1 MQAHPRYR
9 ELVEQGFAAA
19 SFVGDLGIRPLD
31 CGPGWVEAGLD
42 ILPRHAQQN
51 GFIHA
56 GVQATLADHAAG
68 AAAATLVEEGQT
80 VLTLEFKLNLLR
92 PALCQ
97 RLLCRAEVLKAGH
110 QVTVVEACTFQYR
123 HSCQVFLCRFNTFG
137 NSSGYFT
144 SFTKAPT
151 DDAFFV
157 SYYHNSRETKSSTT
171 FGYFGYTINSNQ
183 TVFQFYIVCNLNS
196 IINCHND

>member
-9 ELVEQGFAAA
+9 ELVEQGFAAT

-68 AAAATLVEEGQT
+68 PPP
-80 VLTLEFKLNLLR
+80 R
-92 PALCQ
+92 PWWRRGRRC
-97 RLLCRAEVLKAGH
+97 
-110 QVTVVEACTFQYR
+110 
-123 HSCQVFLCRFNTFG
+123 
-137 NSSGYFT
+137 
-144 SFTKAPT
+144 
-151 DDAFFV
+151 
-157 SYYHNSRETKSSTT
+157 
-171 FGYFGYTINSNQ
+171 
-183 TVFQFYIVCNLNS
+183 
-196 IINCHND
+196 

>member
-19 SFVGDLGIRPLD
+19 SFVGDLGIRP
-31 CGPGWVEAGLD
+31 LD

-97 RLLCRAEVLKAGH
+97 RLLCRAEVLKAGR
-110 QVTVVEACTFQYR
+110 QVTVVEAE
-123 HSCQVFLCRFNTFG
+123 VFAERDGRRRLF
-137 NSSGYFT
+137 S
-144 SFTKAPT
+144 KA
-151 DDAFFV
+151 
-157 SYYHNSRETKSSTT
+157 
-171 FGYFGYTINSNQ
+171 
-183 TVFQFYIVCNLNS
+183 TVTMAVVALAE
-196 IINCHND
+196 

>member
-80 VLTLEFKLNLLR
+80 VLTLEFKLNLDR
-92 PALCQ
+92 
-97 RLLCRAEVLKAGH
+97 KS
-110 QVTVVEACTFQYR
+110 VV
-123 HSCQVFLCRFNTFG
+123 
-137 NSSGYFT
+137 
-144 SFTKAPT
+144 
-151 DDAFFV
+151 
-157 SYYHNSRETKSSTT
+157 
-171 FGYFGYTINSNQ
+171 
-183 TVFQFYIVCNLNS
+183 
-196 IINCHND
+196 

>member
-68 AAAATLVEEGQT
+68 AAAATWW
-80 VLTLEFKLNLLR
+80 R
-92 PALCQ
+92 
-97 RLLCRAEVLKAGH
+97 RANGADPGV
-110 QVTVVEACTFQYR
+110 Q
-123 HSCQVFLCRFNTFG
+123 
-137 NSSGYFT
+137 
-144 SFTKAPT
+144 
-151 DDAFFV
+151 
-157 SYYHNSRETKSSTT
+157 SSTCCARR
-171 FGYFGYTINSNQ
+171 FASACCVAPRCSRPGAR
-183 TVFQFYIVCNLNS
+183 
-196 IINCHND
+196 

>member
-19 SFVGDLGIRPLD
+19 SFVGDLGIRPLT
-31 CGPGWVEAGLD
+31 AGRVGSKRAD

-97 RLLCRAEVLKAGH
+97 RLLCRAEVLKAGR
-110 QVTVVEACTFQYR
+110 QVTVVEAEVFAERDGRR
-123 HSCQVFLCRFNTFG
+123 HLFS
-137 NSSGYFT
+137 
-144 SFTKAPT
+144 KA
-151 DDAFFV
+151 
-157 SYYHNSRETKSSTT
+157 
-171 FGYFGYTINSNQ
+171 
-183 TVFQFYIVCNLNS
+183 TVTMAVVALAE
-196 IINCHND
+196 

>member
-56 GVQATLADHAAG
+56 GVQATHGRPCRRGRRRDPGGGGADGADPGVQAQPVAPGALPAPVVSRRGAQGRAPGDGGRGRGVRRAGRSAAPVQQGHRDHGGGG
-68 AAAATLVEEGQT
+68 AG
-80 VLTLEFKLNLLR
+80 R
-92 PALCQ
+92 M
-97 RLLCRAEVLKAGH
+97 R
-110 QVTVVEACTFQYR
+110 
-123 HSCQVFLCRFNTFG
+123 
-137 NSSGYFT
+137 
-144 SFTKAPT
+144 
-151 DDAFFV
+151 
-157 SYYHNSRETKSSTT
+157 
-171 FGYFGYTINSNQ
+171 
-183 TVFQFYIVCNLNS
+183 
-196 IINCHND
+196 

>member
-80 VLTLEFKLNLLR
+80 VLTL
-92 PALCQ
+92 
-97 RLLCRAEVLKAGH
+97 
-110 QVTVVEACTFQYR
+110 
-123 HSCQVFLCRFNTFG
+123 
-137 NSSGYFT
+137 SS
-144 SFTKAPT
+144 
-151 DDAFFV
+151 
-157 SYYHNSRETKSSTT
+157 SSTCCARR
-171 FGYFGYTINSNQ
+171 FASACCVAPRCSRPGAR
-183 TVFQFYIVCNLNS
+183 
-196 IINCHND
+196 

>member
-56 GVQATLADHAAG
+56 GVQATL
-68 AAAATLVEEGQT
+68 VEEGQT

-97 RLLCRAEVLKAGH
+97 RLLCRAEVLKAGR
-110 QVTVVEACTFQYR
+110 QVTVVEAEVFAERDGRR
-123 HSCQVFLCRFNTFG
+123 HLFS
-137 NSSGYFT
+137 
-144 SFTKAPT
+144 KA
-151 DDAFFV
+151 
-157 SYYHNSRETKSSTT
+157 
-171 FGYFGYTINSNQ
+171 
-183 TVFQFYIVCNLNS
+183 TVTMAVVALAE
-196 IINCHND
+196 

>member
-68 AAAATLVEEGQT
+68 AAAATLADHAAGAAAATLVEEGQT

-97 RLLCRAEVLKAGH
+97 RLLCRAEVLKAGR
-110 QVTVVEACTFQYR
+110 QVTVVEAE
-123 HSCQVFLCRFNTFG
+123 VFAERDGRRRLF
-137 NSSGYFT
+137 S
-144 SFTKAPT
+144 KA
-151 DDAFFV
+151 
-157 SYYHNSRETKSSTT
+157 
-171 FGYFGYTINSNQ
+171 
-183 TVFQFYIVCNLNS
+183 TVTMAVVALAE
-196 IINCHND
+196 

>member
-56 GVQATLADHAAG
+56 GVQATL
-68 AAAATLVEEGQT
+68 VEEGQT
-80 VLTLEFKLNLLR
+80 VLSLEFKLNLLR

-97 RLLCRAEVLKAGH
+97 RLLCRAEVLKAGR
-110 QVTVVEACTFQYR
+110 QVTVVEAEVFAERDGRR
-123 HSCQVFLCRFNTFG
+123 HLFS
-137 NSSGYFT
+137 
-144 SFTKAPT
+144 KA
-151 DDAFFV
+151 
-157 SYYHNSRETKSSTT
+157 
-171 FGYFGYTINSNQ
+171 
-183 TVFQFYIVCNLNS
+183 TVTMAVVALAE
-196 IINCHND
+196 

>member
-97 RLLCRAEVLKAGH
+97 RLLCRAEVLKAGR
-110 QVTVVEACTFQYR
+110 QVTVVEAEVFAERDGRR
-123 HSCQVFLCRFNTFG
+123 HLFS
-137 NSSGYFT
+137 
-144 SFTKAPT
+144 KASVT
-151 DDAFFV
+151 MAV
-157 SYYHNSRETKSSTT
+157 VALAE
-171 FGYFGYTINSNQ
+171 
-183 TVFQFYIVCNLNS
+183 
-196 IINCHND
+196 

>member
-56 GVQATLADHAAG
+56 GVR
-68 AAAATLVEEGQT
+68 
-80 VLTLEFKLNLLR
+80 R
-92 PALCQ
+92 PW
-97 RLLCRAEVLKAGH
+97 
-110 QVTVVEACTFQYR
+110 
-123 HSCQVFLCRFNTFG
+123 
-137 NSSGYFT
+137 
-144 SFTKAPT
+144 PT
-151 DDAFFV
+151 MPPGPPP
-157 SYYHNSRETKSSTT
+157 RPWWRR
-171 FGYFGYTINSNQ
+171 GRR
-183 TVFQFYIVCNLNS
+183 C
-196 IINCHND
+196 

>member
-9 ELVEQGFAAA
+9 ELVEQGFAAT

-42 ILPRHAQQN
+42 ILVGDDPHPLGGPFGRHAQQN

-97 RLLCRAEVLKAGH
+97 RLLCRAEVLKAGR
-110 QVTVVEACTFQYR
+110 QVTVVEAEVFAERDGRR
-123 HSCQVFLCRFNTFG
+123 HLFS
-137 NSSGYFT
+137 
-144 SFTKAPT
+144 KA
-151 DDAFFV
+151 
-157 SYYHNSRETKSSTT
+157 
-171 FGYFGYTINSNQ
+171 
-183 TVFQFYIVCNLNS
+183 TVTMAVVALAE
-196 IINCHND
+196 

>member
-56 GVQATLADHAAG
+56 GVQATL
-68 AAAATLVEEGQT
+68 VEEGQT

-97 RLLCRAEVLKAGH
+97 RLLCRAEVLKAWR
-110 QVTVVEACTFQYR
+110 QVTVVEAEVFAERDGRR
-123 HSCQVFLCRFNTFG
+123 HLFS
-137 NSSGYFT
+137 
-144 SFTKAPT
+144 KA
-151 DDAFFV
+151 
-157 SYYHNSRETKSSTT
+157 
-171 FGYFGYTINSNQ
+171 
-183 TVFQFYIVCNLNS
+183 TVTMAVVALAE
-196 IINCHND
+196 